1 MKHRTFACVVACIIM
16 SGWIAKAQT
25 ELIPTVEIPAG
36 SFYMGT
42 LGEEENY
49 DEAPMHKVYISKPFR
64 MGVTEVTNAQYEMF
78 RPEHKA
84 LRGKNG
90 FSKEDDEAV
99 VCVSYEDAIAFCEWL
114 TEKEGK
120 IYRLPTEAEW
130 EYACKAG
137 RYWNFYMDDK
147 LPVAFQKNQ
156 VITSIPQ
163 PVSLKVGQTPPNE
176 WGLYDMCGN
185 VEEWCLDW
193 YGPYVTGDQVDPV
206 GYQDGIAR
214 VTRGGSHNTP
224 TEYLRSANR
233 MAMLPDDKHVMT
245 GFRVVQADYSLA
257 PPLIRP
263 QDDYK
268 VDQTKWNWQ
277 AGRTNSPVFTAPQ
290 VYVHQPEPGSKVPF
304 FKHNHQPALTWC
316 DNGDLLAIWFSTN
329 EEKDAR
335 W

>member
-257 PPLIRP
+257 SPLIRP

-277 AGRTNSPVFTAPQ
+277 AGQIVPCLRLRKSMCISPNPDRKYLSLNIIT
-290 VYVHQPEPGSKVPF
+290 SR
-304 FKHNHQPALTWC
+304 L
-316 DNGDLLAIWFSTN
+316 
-329 EEKDAR
+329 
-335 W
+335 